1 NLLKGPP
8 GKVSFAGFAFV
19 SGDTQILFKGD
30 SPKTFVSGSSFLF
43 SRCSFFKV
51 LCRPNCGCH
60 ARDSFVIIP

>member
-1 NLLKGPP
+1 PP

-30 SPKTFVSGSSFLF
+30 SPKTFVLGSSFLF

-51 LCRPNCGCH
+51 LFSRRKGVSLK
-60 ARDSFVIIP
+60 RDF